1 MGSINFNI
9 VLRWLREERRI
20 YQTKKF
26 NYKEEIEIE
35 NAGVEYWEQQFNSYI
50 QRIKLFGLD
59 TQQGF
64 QATLKLA
71 ATAVACA
78 EHYADRDIDFPK
90 PGVSSGNIEP
100 W

>member
-1 MGSINFNI
+1 MGSLNFNI

-26 NYKEEIEIE
+26 DYKTETVIE
-35 NAGVEYWEQQFNSYI
+35 NADADYWEQQFNSYI
-50 QRIKLFGLD
+50 QRIKVFGLD
-59 TQQGF
+59 TTQGF

-78 EHYADRDIDFPK
+78 EHYADRNVEFPK
-90 PGVSSGNIEP
+90 PGVSSGTIEP